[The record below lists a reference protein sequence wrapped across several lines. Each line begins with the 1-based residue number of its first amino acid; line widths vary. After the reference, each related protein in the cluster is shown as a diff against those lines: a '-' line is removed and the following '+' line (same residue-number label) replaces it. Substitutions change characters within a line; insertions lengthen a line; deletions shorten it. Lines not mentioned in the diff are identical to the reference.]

1 MWRRPTLNCDNSGS
15 WGRADED
22 EDNDEDEDINTDE
35 DEDKDIG
42 ESEEK

>member
-22 EDNDEDEDINTDE
+22 EDEDISTDE